1 MKSLKI
7 FFLAA
12 LVALAGVFTACTED
26 SDWNAGPQED
36 GLRVFFSN
44 ENASSVEVDNTMSS
58 IDLVVMR
65 TETEGVMEVSVAS
78 TIDPEYASLFTVD
91 QTLLFED
98 GAAEGVVK
106 IAFDYNKLT
115 AGKTYEVAVNI
126 VDETLHSNYAN
137 PSQTVSIV
145 VPEPYVLLG
154 KGLFREDMVFTLW
167 TGSNSDFFEVEIY
180 ENTNYPGYIFLKNVY
195 TKAFPFEAL
204 FELYGKEI
212 SASYPE
218 EDCYFVI
225 DASNPDKVIIPTQK
239 IGLTLSTYGEIIIGM
254 ISAAGVGTIDDCA
267 GTFKDGV
274 ITFPT
279 KGLVIQDSDGASYSN
294 TKGAFMLCMPGVEA
308 TDYAMEVAYNG
319 MTVAADNK
327 TTEAVFKGTYGADV
341 ASFKYVFFNDD
352 VTAFADEIAAGVADG
367 TFEADGEVEVE
378 AGLDEEMRVFSFT
391 DKGVLEAPGQYT
403 VAVIPCNADG
413 ELQVGGVAAAAFY
426 YAGIGAAE
434 VPAMEMVG
442 YCDSFLTYFPSYA
455 GQGYDET
462 NALAWI
468 LKGGNK
474 EVSALGLAGFW
485 PSAAIDNVIAQ
496 GATLKAI
503 YAGNGGKALDQSY
516 VAEMNTYGFTYDGIT
531 GLPADT
537 AISGIGYGK
546 NKYGSEIYVRIDG
559 KTAAAAANSAAA
571 AMIKGKGVF
580 APRFNGAYSGVYKV
594 TIEMK

>member
-106 IAFDYNKLT
+106 IAFDYNQLT
-115 AGKTYEVAVNI
+115 GGKTYEVAVNI

-137 PSQTVSIV
+137 PSQTISIV

-154 KGLFREDMVFTLW
+154 KGLYRDDIFASGYTNVECEEW
-167 TGSNSDFFEVEIY
+167 EVDIY
-180 ENTNYPGYIFLKNVY
+180 ENTNNPGYIYLKDPYKGHPQADTFAEVYDDIYFAINV
-195 TKAFPFEAL
+195 A
-204 FELYGKEI
+204 YGG
-212 SASYPE
+212 E
-218 EDCYFVI
+218 EGVAMIPAQFIGI
-225 DASNPDKVIIPTQK
+225 DA
-239 IGLTLSTYGEIIIGM
+239 
-254 ISAAGVGTIDDCA
+254 AGDGRMKVGTA
-267 GTFKDGV
+267 QLGTFKDGV

-279 KGLVIQDSDGASYSN
+279 KGLLVAEEFYNNGDWYNNANNHGM
-294 TKGAFMLCMPGVEA
+294 FRVVMPGVEL

-352 VTAFADEIAAGVADG
+352 VTAFADQIAAGVADG
-367 TFEADGEVEVE
+367 TYEADGEVEVE
-378 AGLDEEMRVFSFT
+378 TGLDEEKRVFTFT
-391 DKGVLEAPGQYT
+391 DGGELEAPGSYT

-413 ELQVGGVAAAAFY
+413 ELQTAEVAVASFY

-434 VPAMEMVG
+434 IPAMEMVG
-442 YCDSFLTYFPSYA
+442 YCDSFLKYFPNYA

-468 LKGGNK
+468 LEGGNK

-496 GATLKAI
+496 GATLDVL
-503 YAGNGGKALDQSY
+503 YAVNGGQALLQSY
-516 VAEMNTYGFTYDGIT
+516 VDEMNTYGYTYDALT
-531 GLPADT
+531 ELPADT
-537 AISGIGYGK
+537 AITGIGYGK